1 MFRLFFLTIALTISL
16 PIHSIRSE
24 DYLFQLQTDA
34 VEAGKSPVGH
44 WGWEQD
50 NYMKWGTHS
59 NRLIP
64 VYTFGTCKAGDGI
77 DLTDYQN
84 ENSPYRNT
92 ASVRQIFHRVPPGTV
107 NNEAEYFD
115 QTNIYDIQLAALRD
129 GKKHIILVVFDGM
142 DWQTTF
148 NASTYKNQQVKY
160 DSGRGSGLH
169 FQDYQAQ
176 GTSQFGWM
184 VTSPYS
190 DNGKVNV
197 DHQTVSME
205 NNPKLG
211 GYTAAIGGPY
221 PWSIPTELE
230 YLIGKGTIEHTY
242 TDSASSATSMTTGEK
257 TYDAA
262 INIGPFGNQ
271 FTTIAHLAQK
281 KNYKIGVVT
290 SVPISHA
297 TPAAAYAHNVSR
309 NDYQDLT
316 RDLLGLTSISHPNN
330 PLSGVD
336 VLIGCGFGEDR
347 NQDAG
352 QGENFVPGNGYLT
365 TEDLLKAD
373 SRMGGKYLV
382 AQRSEGVSGK
392 TLLEVAAQDAI
403 DQQKRLFGFF
413 GVDKGHLP
421 FQTANGDFN
430 PTIGRSKKAEN
441 YTDADLFENPT
452 LSDFTAQ
459 AINVLSHNDAP
470 FWLMVEAGDVDWAN
484 HDNNL
489 DNSIGA
495 VLSGDAAVKVVTDW
509 VEANSSWD
517 ETVMI
522 VTADHGHYFVLEDPQ
537 LLIKSTEEGAKTN
550 SE

>member
-1 MFRLFFLTIALTISL
+1 MVSLTIQSL
-16 PIHSIRSE
+16 RSE
-24 DYLFQLQTDA
+24 DYIHRFQTEA
-34 VEAGKSPVGH
+34 IEAGKSPVGH

-64 VYTFGTCKAGDGI
+64 VYTFGTSKAGDGI
-77 DLTDYQN
+77 DLIDYQN
-84 ENSPYRNT
+84 ENSPYRNS
-92 ASVRQIFHRVPPGTV
+92 ASVRQIFHRVPTGSV
-107 NNEAEYFD
+107 NKDAEYFD
-115 QTNIYDIQLAALRD
+115 QTNIYDIQLSALRAE
-129 GKKHIILVVFDGM
+129 KKHIILVVFDGM

-148 NASTYKNQQVKY
+148 AASAHKTQKLNY
-160 DSGRGSGLH
+160 DAGRGTGLH
-169 FQDYQAQ
+169 FQDYQAG

-190 DNGKVNV
+190 DNGKVDV
-197 DHQTVSME
+197 DQQSVSMK
-205 NNPKLG
+205 NNPKPG
-211 GYTAAIGGPY
+211 GYSAAIGGPF
-221 PWSIPTELE
+221 PWSIPTELK
-230 YLIGKGTIEHTY
+230 YLIGEGTIEHTY
-242 TDSASSATSMTTGEK
+242 TDSASSATSMTTGNK
-257 TYDAA
+257 TYDAS

-281 KNYKIGVVT
+281 QNYKIGVVT

-316 RDLLGLTSISHPNN
+316 RDLLGLTSISHPID
-330 PLSGVD
+330 PLPGVD

-347 NQDAG
+347 NQDSG

-373 SRMGGKYLV
+373 SRMGGNYIV
-382 AQRSEGVSGK
+382 AQRTEGVSGK
-392 TLLEVAAQDAI
+392 TLLEVSAQDAI
-403 DQQKRLFGFF
+403 DQNKRLFGFF
-413 GVDKGHLP
+413 GVNKGHLP
-421 FQTANGDFN
+421 FQTADGDFN
-430 PTIGRSKKAEN
+430 PPVGRGKKAEK
-441 YTDADLFENPT
+441 YSEADLLENPT

-459 AINVLSHNDAP
+459 ALNVLSHDDKP

-509 VEANSSWD
+509 VEANSNWE

-522 VTADHGHYFVLEDPQ
+522 ITADHGHYFVLEDPQ
-537 LLIKSTEEGAKTN
+537 LLINTKSQNSKTAN
-550 SE
+550 E

>member
-1 MFRLFFLTIALTISL
+1 M
-16 PIHSIRSE
+16 E
-24 DYLFQLQTDA
+24 
-34 VEAGKSPVGH
+34 
-44 WGWEQD
+44 
-50 NYMKWGTHS
+50 WGTHS

-64 VYTFGTCKAGDGI
+64 VYTFGTMQQGDGV
-77 DLTDYQN
+77 DVSDYQN
-84 ENSPYRNT
+84 ENSPYRNS

-107 NNEAEYFD
+107 NKEAEYFD
-115 QTNIYDIQLAALRD
+115 QTNIFDIQRAALRD

-148 NASTYKNQQVKY
+148 NASTYRNQKLKY

-169 FQDYQAQ
+169 FQDYQAK

-184 VTSPYS
+184 VTSPFS
-190 DNGKVNV
+190 DKGKLNI
-197 DHQTVSME
+197 DQQSVSLK

-211 GYTAAIGGPY
+211 GYTADIGGPF
-221 PWSIPTELE
+221 PWSIPTELQ
-230 YLIGKGTIEHTY
+230 YLIGEGTIEHAY

-262 INIGPFGNQ
+262 INIGPFGEQ
-271 FTTIAHLAQK
+271 LPTIAHLAQIQY
-281 KNYKIGVVT
+281 YKIGVVT

-316 RDLLGLTSISHPNN
+316 RDLLGLPSISHPID
-330 PLSGVD
+330 PLPGVD

-382 AQRSEGVSGK
+382 VQRTEGVSGK

-413 GVDKGHLP
+413 GVKKGHLP
-421 FQTANGDFN
+421 FQTADGDFN
-430 PTIGRSKKAEN
+430 PPIGRSKKAEK
-441 YTDADLFENPT
+441 YTEADLFENPT

-459 AINVLSHNDAP
+459 AINVLSHDDAP

-509 VEANSSWD
+509 VEANSNWD

-537 LLIKSTEEGAKTN
+537 LLIKSTGEIQK
-550 SE
+550 